1 MFGIT
6 ISKLLLIVLVVVAVW
21 KGARILLQLQKR
33 MEEINKNVAARQN
46 SEAKAPKQP
55 TTDLVACQRCGTYV
69 PNGTWCPSVE
79 QCKYRKS

>member
-6 ISKLLLIVLVVVAVW
+6 ISKLLLIVLVIVAVW

-55 TTDLVACQRCGTYV
+55 TTDLVACPRCGTYV
-69 PNGTWCPSVE
+69 PNGTWCPSVD
-79 QCKYRKS
+79 QCKFRKS